1 MSKFLQK
8 RNNEKT
14 IMKKT
19 QIEFKNK
26 QIGFGES
33 LVSAKGMSIATHM
46 LAPVSVAKHL
56 HSR

>member
-1 MSKFLQK
+1 
-8 RNNEKT
+8 
-14 IMKKT
+14 MKKT
-19 QIEFKNK
+19 QIELKYK